1 MHRRSCADIIT
12 LHLYIL
18 LLLFMWQQLVT
29 GVAQPGA
36 GLLATVIVQ
45 KPLGM
50 RVLQWHKNYKI
61 LVLNC
66 TTIRIHTY
74 TCNYSQSFMY
84 ILTYEPAILY
94 LHAYLSLLPAISAGH
109 NTPQYYEQLVVCCIA
124 RVYKCTVLSV
134 HIMWYAQLTR
144 VCICVI

>member
-36 GLLATVIVQ
+36 GLLTTVIVQ

-50 RVLQWHKNYKI
+50 RVL
-61 LVLNC
+61 
-66 TTIRIHTY
+66 
-74 TCNYSQSFMY
+74 
-84 ILTYEPAILY
+84 
-94 LHAYLSLLPAISAGH
+94 
-109 NTPQYYEQLVVCCIA
+109 
-124 RVYKCTVLSV
+124 
-134 HIMWYAQLTR
+134 
-144 VCICVI
+144 